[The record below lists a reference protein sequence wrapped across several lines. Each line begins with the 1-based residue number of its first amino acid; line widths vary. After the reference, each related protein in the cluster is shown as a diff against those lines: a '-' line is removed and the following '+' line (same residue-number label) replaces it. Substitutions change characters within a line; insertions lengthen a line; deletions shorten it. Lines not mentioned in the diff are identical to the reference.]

1 MSTQEWRR
9 WNCDEAPWRRC
20 HWFSR
25 CGPVRY
31 ASTRGPEL
39 AAERPRAPPVCPKE
53 AQGARNQYLPIAA
66 LEIWNLKVPKS
77 FGIRTVF
84 EMLVA
89 RFHFG
94 IFACDD
100 CRTDGSSSL
109 LKQRR
114 QQECMSIC
122 SGDCSFGRARR
133 CVKGYRFKPA
143 TTSGRSDCAV
153 LRWRC

>member
-1 MSTQEWRR
+1 MQRLKRGQQQLLLSFCRRHLTSIDCPIGTTHSLTSAMSTQEWRR

-89 RFHFG
+89 RFPFG

-100 CRTDGSSSL
+100 CRMA
-109 LKQRR
+109 Q
-114 QQECMSIC
+114 
-122 SGDCSFGRARR
+122 
-133 CVKGYRFKPA
+133 
-143 TTSGRSDCAV
+143 TTSSAGMYEYLLGR
-153 LRWRC
+153 L